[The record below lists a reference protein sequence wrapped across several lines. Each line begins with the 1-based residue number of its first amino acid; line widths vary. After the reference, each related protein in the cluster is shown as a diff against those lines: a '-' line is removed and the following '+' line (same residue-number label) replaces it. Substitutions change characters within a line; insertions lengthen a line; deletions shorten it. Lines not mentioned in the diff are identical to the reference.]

1 MARQISHENEWF
13 DRFFFHFCDLFWI
26 GTFFINNLYTLGQRY
41 RKFVTTRLQFANNN
55 IASLLLSKQSAA
67 PSIKLISVASILR
80 FECPTWNS
88 NLKHYLT
95 CIQINCYCGP
105 NGNSWAGPP
114 TNLHDKKL
122 SNQGLSMNI
131 HSICKIA
138 YVKVW
143 HCLFSHNFFKRFVD
157 ALFNPF
163 LNCQVF

>member
-1 MARQISHENEWF
+1 MAVLLFSRLATSL
-13 DRFFFHFCDLFWI
+13 HFYFY
-26 GTFFINNLYTLGQRY
+26 GYFSFNQFIQLVLNVGCLWKSYLPFLK
-41 RKFVTTRLQFANNN
+41 RK
-55 IASLLLSKQSAA
+55 SACC
-67 PSIKLISVASILR
+67 VASILK

-88 NLKHYLT
+88 NLKQYLT

-143 HCLFSHNFFKRFVD
+143 HCLFISHNFLKRFVD
-157 ALFNPF
+157 ALFNLF
-163 LNCQVF
+163 INWQVY

>member
-1 MARQISHENEWF
+1 MTSALTNQRRIFKLCLTQTKRVS
-13 DRFFFHFCDLFWI
+13 DDVTRKI
-26 GTFFINNLYTLGQRY
+26 GPLG
-41 RKFVTTRLQFANNN
+41 FTTRLQFANNN
-55 IASLLLSKQSAA
+55 IAEGTLSASLLLSKQSAA
-67 PSIKLISVASILR
+67 PSIKLISVASILK

-131 HSICKIA
+131 QIIHSICKIA

-143 HCLFSHNFFKRFVD
+143 HCLFSHNFLKRFVD

-163 LNCQVF
+163 LICQVF

>member
-1 MARQISHENEWF
+1 MARVIIFTAVLAVYFSALCGYFSFNQ
-13 DRFFFHFCDLFWI
+13 
-26 GTFFINNLYTLGQRY
+26 FIKTMLNVGCLWKSYVAFL
-41 RKFVTTRLQFANNN
+41 KIKLACCV
-55 IASLLLSKQSAA
+55 
-67 PSIKLISVASILR
+67 PSILK
-80 FECPTWNS
+80 FECPTIHS

-143 HCLFSHNFFKRFVD
+143 HCLFISHNFFKRFVD
-157 ALFNPF
+157 AFF
-163 LNCQVF
+163 